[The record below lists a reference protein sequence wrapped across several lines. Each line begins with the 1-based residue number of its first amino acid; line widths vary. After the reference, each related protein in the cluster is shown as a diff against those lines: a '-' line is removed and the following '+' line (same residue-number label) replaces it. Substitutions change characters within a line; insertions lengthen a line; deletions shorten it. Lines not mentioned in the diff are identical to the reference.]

1 MAEFGEGGSLPLRL
15 KLTDKQTRS
24 KTCGDVLEVLRQQ
37 AEKRRP
43 GGFPAGAALVLCRQT
58 ARGAVPCD
66 PAAAVADALRA
77 GDVLRLALASKPP
90 RPPRDAEAKPRAAGG
105 GANGNKKK
113 LGSPRPPKPKVDVA
127 YEPPPAPASRS
138 PLARD
143 WDEFGPPAE
152 LERESAAT
160 TAWAHFG
167 GAAAAAAAA
176 ATTAPAAAP
185 ASFAVEPHRAAG
197 NGHFAAKRF
206 RDARR
211 AYDRAL
217 EAAADDAARAAVLSN
232 RAAAS
237 LELGDFAAAVNDC
250 TAALALAGDAKSGEA
265 RRLADKARYRR
276 ALGSLA
282 LGDLASAKRDHGDLG
297 HGRPKW
303 AAVARR
309 ADELEAGAAARRGA
323 TAAEANARKARTR
336 TVAATKDCRV
346 SCIAPTTTER
356 HAFHGAALYAS
367 FAAQTHANRE
377 LVVVDTGPAP
387 SPFFT
392 TPGSPGREDKRVI
405 YTHAVHHA
413 TIGGKRNVALRLA
426 TGDVVAHFD
435 DDDVYAPTYLATML
449 GAMAAQDAKFV
460 KLSAWFV
467 HDMGSGAWGHFD
479 IDGFD
484 ARTKLGARLRLHPNL
499 AKLSSQFLLTY
510 GFSFVYEK
518 SLFPAFT
525 FVDTNWGEDQAILAE
540 LNRVGV
546 PVAFHADR
554 EGICIHNQHGENCSR
569 SFCHTAV
576 DVAAFTRAGSPL
588 KRGVD
593 EAIPLIRD
601 TLYRG
606 RNAVQPIRQRS
617 DAACVSHLEGG
628 LFIWETQLA
637 LIAGGRDPAADDAPI
652 RETFRAFE
660 TWIYS
665 GNGFSQERYA
675 KLKLERPDPPDR
687 LVGGDGDDDVETA
700 VGHGLESL
708 RAREGLDH
716 APGAIVNPDAYRD
729 GGIANPN

>member
-1 MAEFGEGGSLPLRL
+1 MNHP
-15 KLTDKQTRS
+15 
-24 KTCGDVLEVLRQQ
+24 
-37 AEKRRP
+37 
-43 GGFPAGAALVLCRQT
+43 
-58 ARGAVPCD
+58 
-66 PAAAVADALRA
+66 
-77 GDVLRLALASKPP
+77 
-90 RPPRDAEAKPRAAGG
+90 
-105 GANGNKKK
+105 
-113 LGSPRPPKPKVDVA
+113 
-127 YEPPPAPASRS
+127 
-138 PLARD
+138 
-143 WDEFGPPAE
+143 
-152 LERESAAT
+152 
-160 TAWAHFG
+160 
-167 GAAAAAAAA
+167 
-176 ATTAPAAAP
+176 
-185 ASFAVEPHRAAG
+185 
-197 NGHFAAKRF
+197 
-206 RDARR
+206 
-211 AYDRAL
+211 
-217 EAAADDAARAAVLSN
+217 
-232 RAAAS
+232 
-237 LELGDFAAAVNDC
+237 
-250 TAALALAGDAKSGEA
+250 
-265 RRLADKARYRR
+265 
-276 ALGSLA
+276 
-282 LGDLASAKRDHGDLG
+282 
-297 HGRPKW
+297 
-303 AAVARR
+303 
-309 ADELEAGAAARRGA
+309 
-323 TAAEANARKARTR
+323 
-336 TVAATKDCRV
+336 
-346 SCIAPTTTER
+346 
-356 HAFHGAALYAS
+356 
-367 FAAQTHANRE
+367 FAAQANRE

-392 TPGSPGREDKRVI
+392 TPGSPGKEDNRVI

-484 ARTKLGARLRLHPNL
+484 DTTELGARLRLHPNL

-617 DAACVSHLEGG
+617 DAPCVSHLEGG

-637 LIAGGRDPAADDAPI
+637 LVAGGRDPAADDAPI

-687 LVGGDGDDDVETA
+687 LVGGDDDAGVEAA
-700 VGHGLESL
+700 VGHGLEAL

>member
-1 MAEFGEGGSLPLRL
+1 MAAR
-15 KLTDKQTRS
+15 
-24 KTCGDVLEVLRQQ
+24 
-37 AEKRRP
+37 
-43 GGFPAGAALVLCRQT
+43 
-58 ARGAVPCD
+58 ARGV
-66 PAAAVADALRA
+66 
-77 GDVLRLALASKPP
+77 
-90 RPPRDAEAKPRAAGG
+90 
-105 GANGNKKK
+105 
-113 LGSPRPPKPKVDVA
+113 
-127 YEPPPAPASRS
+127 
-138 PLARD
+138 
-143 WDEFGPPAE
+143 
-152 LERESAAT
+152 
-160 TAWAHFG
+160 
-167 GAAAAAAAA
+167 
-176 ATTAPAAAP
+176 
-185 ASFAVEPHRAAG
+185 
-197 NGHFAAKRF
+197 
-206 RDARR
+206 
-211 AYDRAL
+211 DRAL

-250 TAALALAGDAKSGEA
+250 GALARWRRPRRAGGASRTRRATAARWARWRSATWPRRSATTATSDPAGPGGPRS
-265 RRLADKARYRR
+265 R
-276 ALGSLA
+276 S
-282 LGDLASAKRDHGDLG
+282 
-297 HGRPKW
+297 
-303 AAVARR
+303 
-309 ADELEAGAAARRGA
+309 ADELEAAARAARRQRRRA
-323 TAAEANARKARTR
+323 ARKARTR

-367 FAAQTHANRE
+367 FAAQTHDNRE

-392 TPGSPGREDKRVI
+392 TPGSPGREDNRVI

-484 ARTKLGARLRLHPNL
+484 DTTELGARLRLHPNL

-617 DAACVSHLEGG
+617 DAPCVSHLEGG

-637 LIAGGRDPAADDAPI
+637 LVAGGRDPAADDRAAKESEIPNFKGSYLGRFPLADDAPI

-687 LVGGDGDDDVETA
+687 LVGGDDDAGVEAA
-700 VGHGLESL
+700 VGHGLERL

-729 GGIANPN
+729 GGIANPH

>member
-1 MAEFGEGGSLPLRL
+1 MEVMCLAEFGEGGSLPLRL

-127 YEPPPAPASRS
+127 YEPPPAPASATS
-138 PLARD
+138 PR
-143 WDEFGPPAE
+143 P
-152 LERESAAT
+152 ST
-160 TAWAHFG
+160 TAR
-167 GAAAAAAAA
+167 
-176 ATTAPAAAP
+176 P
-185 ASFAVEPHRAAG
+185 
-197 NGHFAAKRF
+197 
-206 RDARR
+206 
-211 AYDRAL
+211 L
-217 EAAADDAARAAVLSN
+217 
-232 RAAAS
+232 
-237 LELGDFAAAVNDC
+237 
-250 TAALALAGDAKSGEA
+250 LAGDATTGEA

-297 HGRPKW
+297 PGRP
-303 AAVARR
+303 
-309 ADELEAGAAARRGA
+309 
-323 TAAEANARKARTR
+323 
-336 TVAATKDCRV
+336 

-367 FAAQTHANRE
+367 FAAQTHDNRE

-392 TPGSPGREDKRVI
+392 TPGSPGKEDNRVI

-484 ARTKLGARLRLHPNL
+484 ARTELGARLRLHPNL

-617 DAACVSHLEGG
+617 DAPCVSHLEGG

-637 LIAGGRDPAADDAPI
+637 LVAGGRDPAADDRAAKESDIPNFKGSYLGHFPLADDAPV

-687 LVGGDGDDDVETA
+687 LVDGDDDAGVEAA
-700 VGHGLESL
+700 VGHGLEQL